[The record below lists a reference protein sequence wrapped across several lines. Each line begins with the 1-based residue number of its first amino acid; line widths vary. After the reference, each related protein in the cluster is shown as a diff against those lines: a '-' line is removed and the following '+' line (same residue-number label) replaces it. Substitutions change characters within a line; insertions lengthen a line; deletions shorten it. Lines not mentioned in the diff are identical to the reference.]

1 MSAIVPAALADY
13 LRQQLP
19 QAPEP
24 ADAATERQ
32 LHVWMASHPG
42 AATRLVQHSIDMER
56 ELAAA
61 RDELG
66 RLRRE
71 AQDPQVA
78 ALRRQSQVWDLVLG
92 TSSGPA
98 QPATAARRRSFED
111 IGAAFLARHAGKVWL
126 ALLALCAAVV
136 AVREGLV

>member
-1 MSAIVPAALADY
+1 MSAIAPAALADY
-13 LRQQLP
+13 LQQLP
-19 QAPEP
+19 QDPEP
-24 ADAATERQ
+24 SDAAAQREVQ
-32 LHVWMASHPG
+32 DWMANHPG
-42 AATRLVQHSIDMER
+42 AAAGLVNRAMAMER

-71 AQDPQVA
+71 AEDPQTA
-78 ALRRQSQVWDLVLG
+78 ALRRQSQVWDMVLG

-98 QPATAARRRSFED
+98 RPAAEPRRRSFED

-126 ALLALCAAVV
+126 ALLALCAVVV
-136 AVREGLV
+136 AVRERLV